1 MSNLDFLK
9 KLIKI
14 ESISPNDNGCFD
26 VIKQQFDG
34 LNFSFEE
41 TNYKNISNLIISNG
55 DSKEK
60 TFCFLGHTDVVPPG
74 PESEWTVP
82 PFSGEIIGNKIYG
95 RGTADMKGGVA
106 CFISALKE
114 FLLEYKEPSF
124 NIMVLLN
131 SNEEGKLENGKVDRV
146 INEMIDKDKFIDF
159 CLIGEPSSSK
169 KVGDVIR
176 IGRRGSLSGNLK
188 VYGIQG
194 HVAYPKQ
201 ALNPI
206 LGIGKTLEE
215 LKNMEWDRGNENFEP
230 TSFQVSNIKSGTG
243 AENVVPGV
251 LEMAFNF
258 RFSPE
263 SSPDGLKEMFETLL
277 EKSDLKYDARWTLS
291 ALAFLTSKTEFIDI
305 VKSSIKEINNIDTKI
320 DNGGGTSD
328 GRWVAPMGSEIV
340 ELGPLNKTIHQIDEH
355 VDIEDLSTLKEIY
368 KKISKF
374 IPDAE
379 WKIHAP

>member
-1 MSNLDFLK
+1 MSNLELLR

-14 ESISPNDNGCFD
+14 ESISPNDSGCFD

-34 LNFSFEE
+34 LDFSFEE
-41 TNYKNISNLIISNG
+41 INYKNISNLIITNG
-55 DSKEK
+55 DSKNK

-74 PESEWTVP
+74 PESEWSVP
-82 PFSGEIIGNKIYG
+82 PFSGEIIDNKIYG
-95 RGTADMKGGVA
+95 RGAADMKGGVA

-114 FLLEYKEPSF
+114 FLSENKDPSF

-206 LGIGKTLEE
+206 LGMGKTLEE

-251 LEMAFNF
+251 LEMTFNF

-263 SSPDGLKEMFETLL
+263 SSPDGLKKMFEALL
-277 EKSDLKYDARWTLS
+277 KKSDLKYDVSWTLS
-291 ALAFLTSKTEFIDI
+291 ALPFLTSKTEFIDI

-368 KKISKF
+368 KKILIKVHQS
-374 IPDAE
+374 A
-379 WKIHAP
+379 

>member
-1 MSNLDFLK
+1 MSNLELLK

-14 ESISPNDNGCFD
+14 ESVSPNDNGCFD

-34 LNFSFEE
+34 LDFSFEE
-41 TNYKNISNLIISNG
+41 INYKNISNLIITNG
-55 DSKEK
+55 DSKNK

-74 PESEWTVP
+74 PESEWSVP
-82 PFSGEIIGNKIYG
+82 PFSGEIIDNKIYG
-95 RGTADMKGGVA
+95 RGAADMKGGVA

-114 FLLEYKEPSF
+114 FLSENKDPSF

-206 LGIGKTLEE
+206 LGIGQTLEE

-251 LEMAFNF
+251 LEMTFNF

-263 SSPDGLKEMFETLL
+263 SSPDGLKEMFEALL
-277 EKSDLKYDARWTLS
+277 KRSGLKYDVSWTLS
-291 ALAFLTSKTEFIDI
+291 ALPFLTSKTEFIDI

-368 KKISKF
+368 KKILIKVHQSV
-374 IPDAE
+374 
-379 WKIHAP
+379 

>member
-1 MSNLDFLK
+1 MSNLELLK

-34 LNFSFEE
+34 LDFSFEE
-41 TNYKNISNLIISNG
+41 TNYKNISNLIITNG
-55 DSKEK
+55 DSKNK

-74 PESEWTVP
+74 PESEWSVP
-82 PFSGEIIGNKIYG
+82 PFSGEIIDNKIYG
-95 RGTADMKGGVA
+95 RGAADMKGGVA
-106 CFISALKE
+106 CFVSALKE
-114 FLLEYKEPSF
+114 FLSENKDPSF

-251 LEMAFNF
+251 LEMTFNF

-263 SSPDGLKEMFETLL
+263 SSPDGLKEKFEALL
-277 EKSDLKYDARWTLS
+277 KKSDLKYDVSWILS
-291 ALAFLTSKTEFIDI
+291 ALPFLTAKTEFIDI

-368 KKISKF
+368 KKILIKVHQS
-374 IPDAE
+374 A
-379 WKIHAP
+379 

>member
-1 MSNLDFLK
+1 MSNLELLK

-26 VIKQQFDG
+26 VIKQQFDD
-34 LNFSFEE
+34 LDFSFEE
-41 TNYKNISNLIISNG
+41 TNYKNISNLIITNG
-55 DSKEK
+55 DSKNK

-74 PESEWTVP
+74 PESEWSVP
-82 PFSGEIIGNKIYG
+82 PFSGEIIDNKIYG
-95 RGTADMKGGVA
+95 RGAADMKGGVA

-114 FLLEYKEPSF
+114 FLSENKDPSF

-251 LEMAFNF
+251 LEMTFNF

-263 SSPDGLKEMFETLL
+263 SSPDGLKEMFEALL
-277 EKSDLKYDARWTLS
+277 KKSDLKYDVSWTLS
-291 ALAFLTSKTEFIDI
+291 ALPFLTAKTEFIDI

-368 KKISKF
+368 KKILIKVHQS
-374 IPDAE
+374 A
-379 WKIHAP
+379 

>member
-1 MSNLDFLK
+1 MSNLELLR

-34 LNFSFEE
+34 LDFSFEE
-41 TNYKNISNLIISNG
+41 INYKNISNLIITNG
-55 DSKEK
+55 DSKNK

-74 PESEWTVP
+74 PESEWSVP
-82 PFSGEIIGNKIYG
+82 PFSGEIIDNKIYG
-95 RGTADMKGGVA
+95 RGAADMKGGVA

-114 FLLEYKEPSF
+114 FLSENKDPSF

-251 LEMAFNF
+251 LEMTFNF

-263 SSPDGLKEMFETLL
+263 SSPDGLKEMFEALL
-277 EKSDLKYDARWTLS
+277 KKSDLKYDVSWTLS
-291 ALAFLTSKTEFIDI
+291 ALPFLTSKTEFIDI

-368 KKISKF
+368 KKILFKVHQS
-374 IPDAE
+374 A
-379 WKIHAP
+379 

>member
-1 MSNLDFLK
+1 MSNLELLK

-34 LNFSFEE
+34 LDFSFEE
-41 TNYKNISNLIISNG
+41 TNYRNISNLIITNG
-55 DSKEK
+55 DSKNK

-74 PESEWTVP
+74 PESEWSVP
-82 PFSGEIIGNKIYG
+82 PFSGEIIDNKIYG
-95 RGTADMKGGVA
+95 RGAADMKGGVA

-114 FLLEYKEPSF
+114 FLSENKDPSF

-251 LEMAFNF
+251 LEMTFNF

-263 SSPDGLKEMFETLL
+263 SSPDGLKEKFEALL
-277 EKSDLKYDARWTLS
+277 KKSDLKYDVSWTLS
-291 ALAFLTSKTEFIDI
+291 ALPFLTAKTEFIDI

-368 KKISKF
+368 KKILIKVHQS
-374 IPDAE
+374 A
-379 WKIHAP
+379 

>member
-1 MSNLDFLK
+1 MGNLDLLK

-34 LNFSFEE
+34 LNFAFEE
-41 TNYKNISNLIISNG
+41 NNYKNISNLIITNG
-55 DSKEK
+55 DSKNK

-82 PFSGEIIGNKIYG
+82 PFSGEIIDNKIYG
-95 RGTADMKGGVA
+95 RGAADMKGGVA

-114 FLLEYKEPSF
+114 FLSEYKDPSF
-124 NIMVLLN
+124 NIMILLN
-131 SNEEGKLENGKVDRV
+131 SNEEGKLENGKVDKV
-146 INEMIDKDKFIDF
+146 INEMIDKDEFIDF
-159 CLIGEPSSSK
+159 CLIGEASSSK

-215 LKNMEWDRGNENFEP
+215 LKNMEWDHGNENFEP

-251 LEMAFNF
+251 LEMTFNF

-263 SSPDGLKEMFETLL
+263 SSPDRLKEMFEALL
-277 EKSDLKYDARWTLS
+277 KKSDLKYDVSWTLS
-291 ALAFLTSKTEFIDI
+291 ALPFLTSKTEFINI

-355 VDIEDLSTLKEIY
+355 VAIEDLNTLKEIY
-368 KKISKF
+368 KKILTKVHQST
-374 IPDAE
+374 
-379 WKIHAP
+379 

>member
-1 MSNLDFLK
+1 MSNLELLK

-34 LNFSFEE
+34 LDFSFEE
-41 TNYKNISNLIISNG
+41 TNYKNISNLVISNG
-55 DSKEK
+55 DSKNK

-74 PESEWTVP
+74 PESEWSVP
-82 PFSGEIIGNKIYG
+82 PFSGEIIDNKIYG
-95 RGTADMKGGVA
+95 RGAADMKGGVA

-114 FLLEYKEPSF
+114 FLSENKDPSF

-146 INEMIDKDKFIDF
+146 INEMIDKGKFIDF

-251 LEMAFNF
+251 LEMTFNF

-263 SSPDGLKEMFETLL
+263 SSPDGLKEKFEALL
-277 EKSDLKYDARWTLS
+277 KKSDLKYDVSWTLS
-291 ALAFLTSKTEFIDI
+291 ALPFLTAKTEFIDI

-355 VDIEDLSTLKEIY
+355 VDIEDLSILKEIY
-368 KKISKF
+368 KKILIKVHQS
-374 IPDAE
+374 A
-379 WKIHAP
+379 

>member
-106 CFISALKE
+106 CFITALKE

-169 KVGDVIR
+169 KIGDVIR

-188 VYGIQG
+188 VFGVQG

-263 SSPDGLKEMFETLL
+263 SSPDELKEMFEALL
-277 EKSDLKYDARWTLS
+277 EKSDLKYDVSWTLS
-291 ALAFLTSKTEFIDI
+291 ALPFLTSKTEFIDI

-368 KKISKF
+368 KKILIKVHQS
-374 IPDAE
+374 A
-379 WKIHAP
+379 

>member
-1 MSNLDFLK
+1 MSNLELLK

-34 LNFSFEE
+34 LDFSFEE
-41 TNYKNISNLIISNG
+41 TNYKNISNLIITNG
-55 DSKEK
+55 DSKNK

-74 PESEWTVP
+74 PESEWSVP
-82 PFSGEIIGNKIYG
+82 PFSGEIIDNKIYG
-95 RGTADMKGGVA
+95 RGAADMKGGVA

-114 FLLEYKEPSF
+114 FLSENKDPSF

-251 LEMAFNF
+251 LEMTFNF

-263 SSPDGLKEMFETLL
+263 SSPDGLKEKFEALL
-277 EKSDLKYDARWTLS
+277 KKSDLKYDVSWTLS
-291 ALAFLTSKTEFIDI
+291 ALPFLTAKTEFIDI

-355 VDIEDLSTLKEIY
+355 VDIEDISTLKEIY
-368 KKISKF
+368 KKILIKVHQS
-374 IPDAE
+374 A
-379 WKIHAP
+379 

>member
-1 MSNLDFLK
+1 MSNLELLK

-34 LNFSFEE
+34 LDFSFEE
-41 TNYKNISNLIISNG
+41 TNYKNISNLVISNG
-55 DSKEK
+55 DSKNK

-74 PESEWTVP
+74 PESEWSVP
-82 PFSGEIIGNKIYG
+82 PFSGEIIDNKIYG
-95 RGTADMKGGVA
+95 RGAADMKGGVA

-114 FLLEYKEPSF
+114 FLSENKDPSF

-251 LEMAFNF
+251 LEMTFNF

-263 SSPDGLKEMFETLL
+263 SSPEGLKEKFEALL
-277 EKSDLKYDARWTLS
+277 KKSNLKYDVSWILS
-291 ALAFLTSKTEFIDI
+291 ALPFLTAKTEFIDI

-368 KKISKF
+368 KKILIKVHQS
-374 IPDAE
+374 A
-379 WKIHAP
+379 

>member
-1 MSNLDFLK
+1 MSNLELLK

-34 LNFSFEE
+34 LDFSFEE
-41 TNYKNISNLIISNG
+41 TNYKNISNLIITNG
-55 DSKEK
+55 DSKNK

-74 PESEWTVP
+74 PESEWSVP
-82 PFSGEIIGNKIYG
+82 PFSGEIIDNKIYG
-95 RGTADMKGGVA
+95 RGAADMKGGVA

-114 FLLEYKEPSF
+114 FLSENKDPSF
-124 NIMVLLN
+124 NIIVLLN

-251 LEMAFNF
+251 LEMTFNF

-263 SSPDGLKEMFETLL
+263 SSPDGLKEKFEALL
-277 EKSDLKYDARWTLS
+277 KKSDLKYDVSWTLS
-291 ALAFLTSKTEFIDI
+291 ALPFLTAKTEFIDI

-368 KKISKF
+368 KKILIKVHQS
-374 IPDAE
+374 A
-379 WKIHAP
+379 

>member
-1 MSNLDFLK
+1 VSNLELLK

-34 LNFSFEE
+34 LDFSFEE
-41 TNYKNISNLIISNG
+41 TNYKNISNLIITNG
-55 DSKEK
+55 DSKNK

-74 PESEWTVP
+74 PESEWSVP
-82 PFSGEIIGNKIYG
+82 PFSGEIIDNKIYG
-95 RGTADMKGGVA
+95 RGAADMKGGVA

-114 FLLEYKEPSF
+114 FLSENKDPSF

-251 LEMAFNF
+251 LEMTFNF

-263 SSPDGLKEMFETLL
+263 SSPDGLKEKFEALL
-277 EKSDLKYDARWTLS
+277 KKSDLKYDVSWILS
-291 ALAFLTSKTEFIDI
+291 ALPFLTAKTEFIDI

-368 KKISKF
+368 KKILIKVHQL
-374 IPDAE
+374 A
-379 WKIHAP
+379 

>member
-1 MSNLDFLK
+1 MSNLELLK

-34 LNFSFEE
+34 LDFSFEE
-41 TNYKNISNLIISNG
+41 TNYKNISNLIITNG
-55 DSKEK
+55 DSKNK

-74 PESEWTVP
+74 PESEWSVP
-82 PFSGEIIGNKIYG
+82 PFSGEIIDNKIYG
-95 RGTADMKGGVA
+95 RGAADMKGGVA

-114 FLLEYKEPSF
+114 FLSENKDPSF

-146 INEMIDKDKFIDF
+146 INKMIDKDKFIDF

-251 LEMAFNF
+251 LEMTFNF

-263 SSPDGLKEMFETLL
+263 SSPDGLKEMFEALL
-277 EKSDLKYDARWTLS
+277 KKSDLKYDVSWTLS
-291 ALAFLTSKTEFIDI
+291 ALPFLTAKTEFIDI

-340 ELGPLNKTIHQIDEH
+340 ELGPLNKTIHKIDEH

-368 KKISKF
+368 KKILIKVHQS
-374 IPDAE
+374 A
-379 WKIHAP
+379 

>member
-1 MSNLDFLK
+1 MSNLDLLK

-26 VIKQQFDG
+26 VIKQQFEG
-34 LNFSFEE
+34 LDFSFEE
-41 TNYKNISNLIISNG
+41 TNYKNISNLVITNG
-55 DSKEK
+55 NSKNK

-82 PFSGEIIGNKIYG
+82 PFSGEIIDNKIYG
-95 RGTADMKGGVA
+95 RGAADMKGGVA

-114 FLLEYKEPSF
+114 FLSEFKDPSF
-124 NIMVLLN
+124 NVMVLLN
-131 SNEEGKLENGKVDRV
+131 SNEEGKLENGKVDKV

-169 KVGDVIR
+169 KIGDVIR

-206 LGIGKTLEE
+206 LGIGKILEE
-215 LKNMEWDRGNENFEP
+215 LKNMEWDHGNENFEP

-251 LEMAFNF
+251 LEMTFNF

-263 SSPDGLKEMFETLL
+263 SSPDRLKEMFEALL
-277 EKSDLKYDARWTLS
+277 KKSDIKYDVSWTLS
-291 ALAFLTSKTEFIDI
+291 ALPFLTSKTEFINI

-355 VDIEDLSTLKEIY
+355 VAIEDLNTLKEIY
-368 KKISKF
+368 KKILTKVHQST
-374 IPDAE
+374 
-379 WKIHAP
+379 

>member
-1 MSNLDFLK
+1 VSNLELLK

-34 LNFSFEE
+34 LDFSFEE
-41 TNYKNISNLIISNG
+41 TNYKNISNLVITNG
-55 DSKEK
+55 DSKNK

-74 PESEWTVP
+74 PESEWSVP
-82 PFSGEIIGNKIYG
+82 PFSGEIIDNKIYG
-95 RGTADMKGGVA
+95 RGAADMKGGVA

-114 FLLEYKEPSF
+114 FLSENKDPSF

-251 LEMAFNF
+251 LEMTFNF

-263 SSPDGLKEMFETLL
+263 SSPDGLKEMFEALL
-277 EKSDLKYDARWTLS
+277 KKSDLKYDVSWTLS
-291 ALAFLTSKTEFIDI
+291 ALPFLTSKTEFIDI

-340 ELGPLNKTIHQIDEH
+340 ELGPLNKTIHQINEH
-355 VDIEDLSTLKEIY
+355 VDIGDLSTLKEIY
-368 KKISKF
+368 KKILIKVHQS
-374 IPDAE
+374 A
-379 WKIHAP
+379 

>member
-1 MSNLDFLK
+1 MSNLDLLK

-26 VIKQQFDG
+26 VIKQQFEG
-34 LNFSFEE
+34 LDFSFEE
-41 TNYKNISNLIISNG
+41 TNYKNISNLVITNG
-55 DSKEK
+55 NSKNK

-82 PFSGEIIGNKIYG
+82 PFSGEIIDNKIYG
-95 RGTADMKGGVA
+95 RGAADMKGGVA

-114 FLLEYKEPSF
+114 FLSEYKDPSF
-124 NIMVLLN
+124 NVMVLLN
-131 SNEEGKLENGKVDRV
+131 SNEEGKLENGKVDKV

-169 KVGDVIR
+169 KIGDVIR

-206 LGIGKTLEE
+206 LGIGKILEE
-215 LKNMEWDRGNENFEP
+215 LKNMEWDHGNENFEP

-251 LEMAFNF
+251 LEMTFNF

-263 SSPDGLKEMFETLL
+263 SSPDRLKEMFEALL
-277 EKSDLKYDARWTLS
+277 KKSDLKYDVSWTLS
-291 ALAFLTSKTEFIDI
+291 ALPFLTSKTEFINI

-355 VDIEDLSTLKEIY
+355 VAIEDLNTLKEIY
-368 KKISKF
+368 KKILTKVHQST
-374 IPDAE
+374 
-379 WKIHAP
+379 

>member
-1 MSNLDFLK
+1 MSNLELLK

-14 ESISPNDNGCFD
+14 ESVSPNDNGCFD

-34 LNFSFEE
+34 LDFSFEE
-41 TNYKNISNLIISNG
+41 TNYKNISNLIITNG
-55 DSKEK
+55 DSKNK

-74 PESEWTVP
+74 PESEWSVP
-82 PFSGEIIGNKIYG
+82 PFSGEIIDNKIYG
-95 RGTADMKGGVA
+95 RGAADMKGGVA

-114 FLLEYKEPSF
+114 FLSDNKDPSF

-146 INEMIDKDKFIDF
+146 VNEMIDKDKFIDF

-206 LGIGKTLEE
+206 LGIGQTLEE

-251 LEMAFNF
+251 LEMTFNF

-263 SSPDGLKEMFETLL
+263 SSPDGLKEMFEALL
-277 EKSDLKYDARWTLS
+277 KRSGLKYDVSWTLS
-291 ALAFLTSKTEFIDI
+291 ALPFLTSKTEFIDI

-368 KKISKF
+368 KKILIKVHQSV
-374 IPDAE
+374 
-379 WKIHAP
+379 

>member
-1 MSNLDFLK
+1 MSNLDLLK

-26 VIKQQFDG
+26 VIKQQFEG
-34 LNFSFEE
+34 LDFSFEE
-41 TNYKNISNLIISNG
+41 TSYKNISNLVITNG
-55 DSKEK
+55 NSKNK

-82 PFSGEIIGNKIYG
+82 PFSGEIIDNKIYG
-95 RGTADMKGGVA
+95 RGAADMKGGVA

-114 FLLEYKEPSF
+114 FLSEYKDPSF

-169 KVGDVIR
+169 KIGDVIR

-188 VYGIQG
+188 VFGVQG

-230 TSFQVSNIKSGTG
+230 TSFLVSNIKSGTG

-263 SSPDGLKEMFETLL
+263 SSPDELKEMFEALL
-277 EKSDLKYDARWTLS
+277 EKSDLKYDVSWTLS
-291 ALAFLTSKTEFIDI
+291 ALPFLTSKTEFIDI

-320 DNGGGTSD
+320 DTGGGTSD

-368 KKISKF
+368 KKILIKVHQS
-374 IPDAE
+374 A
-379 WKIHAP
+379 

>member
-1 MSNLDFLK
+1 MSNLDLLK

-14 ESISPNDNGCFD
+14 KSISPNDNGCFD
-26 VIKQQFDG
+26 VIRQQFDG
-34 LNFSFEE
+34 FDFSFEE
-41 TNYKNISNLIISNG
+41 TNYKNISNLIITNG
-55 DSKEK
+55 DSKNK

-74 PESEWTVP
+74 PESEWSVP
-82 PFSGEIIGNKIYG
+82 PFSGEIMDNKIYG
-95 RGTADMKGGVA
+95 RGAADMKGGVA

-114 FLLEYKEPSF
+114 FLSEYKDPSF

-251 LEMAFNF
+251 LEMTFNF

-263 SSPDGLKEMFETLL
+263 SSPDGLKEKFEALL
-277 EKSDLKYDARWTLS
+277 KKSDLKYDVSWTLS
-291 ALAFLTSKTEFIDI
+291 ALPFLTAKTKFIDI

-368 KKISKF
+368 KKILIKVHQS
-374 IPDAE
+374 A
-379 WKIHAP
+379 

>member
-55 DSKEK
+55 DSKDK

-169 KVGDVIR
+169 KIGDVIR

-188 VYGIQG
+188 VFGVQG

-251 LEMAFNF
+251 LEMTFNF

-263 SSPDGLKEMFETLL
+263 SSPNGLKEMFEALL
-277 EKSDLKYDARWTLS
+277 KKSDLKYDVSWTLS
-291 ALAFLTSKTEFIDI
+291 ALPFLTSKTEFIDI

-368 KKISKF
+368 KKILIKVHQS
-374 IPDAE
+374 A
-379 WKIHAP
+379 

>member
-1 MSNLDFLK
+1 MSNLELLK

-26 VIKQQFDG
+26 VIMQQFDG
-34 LNFSFEE
+34 LDFSFEE
-41 TNYKNISNLIISNG
+41 TNYKNISNLIITNG
-55 DSKEK
+55 DSKNK
-60 TFCFLGHTDVVPPG
+60 TFCFLGHTDGVPPG
-74 PESEWTVP
+74 PESEWSVP
-82 PFSGEIIGNKIYG
+82 PFSGEIKDNKIYG
-95 RGTADMKGGVA
+95 RGAADMKGGVA

-114 FLLEYKEPSF
+114 FLSENKDPSF

-176 IGRRGSLSGNLK
+176 IGRRGSLTGNLK

-251 LEMAFNF
+251 LEMTFNF

-263 SSPDGLKEMFETLL
+263 SSPDGLKEKFEALL
-277 EKSDLKYDARWTLS
+277 KKSDLKYDVSWTLS
-291 ALAFLTSKTEFIDI
+291 ALPFLTAKTEFIDI

-368 KKISKF
+368 KKILIKVHQS
-374 IPDAE
+374 A
-379 WKIHAP
+379 

>member
-1 MSNLDFLK
+1 MSNLELLK

-34 LNFSFEE
+34 LDFSFEE
-41 TNYKNISNLIISNG
+41 TNYKNISNLIITNG
-55 DSKEK
+55 DSKNK

-74 PESEWTVP
+74 PESEWSVP
-82 PFSGEIIGNKIYG
+82 PFSGEIIDNKIYG
-95 RGTADMKGGVA
+95 RGAADMKGGVA

-114 FLLEYKEPSF
+114 FLSENKDPSF

-146 INEMIDKDKFIDF
+146 INKMIDKDKFIDF

-251 LEMAFNF
+251 LEMTFNF

-263 SSPDGLKEMFETLL
+263 SSPDGLKEKFEALL
-277 EKSDLKYDARWTLS
+277 KKSDLKYDVSWILS
-291 ALAFLTSKTEFIDI
+291 ALPFLTAKTEFIDI

-368 KKISKF
+368 KKILIKVHQL
-374 IPDAE
+374 A
-379 WKIHAP
+379 

>member
-1 MSNLDFLK
+1 VSNLELLK

-34 LNFSFEE
+34 LDFSFEE
-41 TNYKNISNLIISNG
+41 TNYKNISNLVISNG
-55 DSKEK
+55 DSKNK

-74 PESEWTVP
+74 PESEWSVP
-82 PFSGEIIGNKIYG
+82 PFSGEIIDNKIYG
-95 RGTADMKGGVA
+95 RGAADMKGGVA

-114 FLLEYKEPSF
+114 FLSEKKDPSF

-251 LEMAFNF
+251 LEMTFNF

-263 SSPDGLKEMFETLL
+263 SSPDGLKEKFEALL
-277 EKSDLKYDARWTLS
+277 KKSDLKYDVSWTLS
-291 ALAFLTSKTEFIDI
+291 ALPFLTAKTEFIDI

-368 KKISKF
+368 KKILIKVHQS
-374 IPDAE
+374 A
-379 WKIHAP
+379 

>member
-169 KVGDVIR
+169 KIGDVIR

-188 VYGIQG
+188 VFGVQG

-263 SSPDGLKEMFETLL
+263 SSPDELKEMFEALL
-277 EKSDLKYDARWTLS
+277 EKSDLKYDVSWTLS
-291 ALAFLTSKTEFIDI
+291 ALPFLTSKTEFIDI

-340 ELGPLNKTIHQIDEH
+340 ELGPLNRTIHQIDEH

-368 KKISKF
+368 KKILIKVHQS
-374 IPDAE
+374 A
-379 WKIHAP
+379 

>member
-1 MSNLDFLK
+1 MSNLELLK

-34 LNFSFEE
+34 LDFSFEE
-41 TNYKNISNLIISNG
+41 TNYKNISNLIITNG
-55 DSKEK
+55 DSKSK

-74 PESEWTVP
+74 PESEWSVP
-82 PFSGEIIGNKIYG
+82 PFSGEIIDNKIYG
-95 RGTADMKGGVA
+95 RGAADMKGGVA

-114 FLLEYKEPSF
+114 FLSENKDPSF

-251 LEMAFNF
+251 LEMTFNF

-263 SSPDGLKEMFETLL
+263 SSPDGLKEKFEALL
-277 EKSDLKYDARWTLS
+277 KESDLKYDVSWTLS
-291 ALAFLTSKTEFIDI
+291 ALPFLTAKTEFIDI

-368 KKISKF
+368 KKILIKVHQS
-374 IPDAE
+374 A
-379 WKIHAP
+379 

>member
-1 MSNLDFLK
+1 MSNLELLK

-34 LNFSFEE
+34 LDFSFEE
-41 TNYKNISNLIISNG
+41 TNYKNISNLIITNG
-55 DSKEK
+55 DSKNK

-74 PESEWTVP
+74 PESEWSVP
-82 PFSGEIIGNKIYG
+82 PFSGEIIDNKIYG
-95 RGTADMKGGVA
+95 RGAADMKGGVA

-114 FLLEYKEPSF
+114 FLSENKDPSF

-131 SNEEGKLENGKVDRV
+131 SNEEGKLENGKVDKV

-251 LEMAFNF
+251 LEMTFNF

-263 SSPDGLKEMFETLL
+263 SSPDGLKEKFEALL
-277 EKSDLKYDARWTLS
+277 KKSDLKYDVSWTLS
-291 ALAFLTSKTEFIDI
+291 ALPFLTAKTEFIDI

-368 KKISKF
+368 KKILIKVHQS
-374 IPDAE
+374 A
-379 WKIHAP
+379 

>member
-1 MSNLDFLK
+1 MSNLELLK

-34 LNFSFEE
+34 LDFSFEE
-41 TNYKNISNLIISNG
+41 TNYKNISNLIITNG
-55 DSKEK
+55 DSKNK

-74 PESEWTVP
+74 PESEWSVP
-82 PFSGEIIGNKIYG
+82 PFSGEIIDNKIYG
-95 RGTADMKGGVA
+95 RGAADMKGGVA

-114 FLLEYKEPSF
+114 FLSENKDPSF

-251 LEMAFNF
+251 LEMTFNF

-263 SSPDGLKEMFETLL
+263 SSPDGLKEKFEALL
-277 EKSDLKYDARWTLS
+277 KKSDLKYDVSWTLS
-291 ALAFLTSKTEFIDI
+291 ALPFLTAKTEFIDI

-368 KKISKF
+368 KKILIQVHQS
-374 IPDAE
+374 A
-379 WKIHAP
+379 

>member
-1 MSNLDFLK
+1 MSNLELLK

-34 LNFSFEE
+34 LDFSFEE
-41 TNYKNISNLIISNG
+41 TNYKNISNLIITNG
-55 DSKEK
+55 DSKNK

-74 PESEWTVP
+74 PESEWSVP
-82 PFSGEIIGNKIYG
+82 PFSGEIIDTKIYG
-95 RGTADMKGGVA
+95 RGAADMKGGVA

-114 FLLEYKEPSF
+114 FLSENKDPSF

-251 LEMAFNF
+251 LEMTFNF

-263 SSPDGLKEMFETLL
+263 SSPDGLKEKFEALL
-277 EKSDLKYDARWTLS
+277 KKSDLKYDVSWTLS
-291 ALAFLTSKTEFIDI
+291 ALPFLTAKTEFIDI

-368 KKISKF
+368 KKILIKVHQS
-374 IPDAE
+374 A
-379 WKIHAP
+379 

>member
-1 MSNLDFLK
+1 VSNLELLK

-14 ESISPNDNGCFD
+14 ESVSPNDNGCFD

-34 LNFSFEE
+34 LDFSFEE
-41 TNYKNISNLIISNG
+41 TNYKNISNLIITNG
-55 DSKEK
+55 DSKNK

-74 PESEWTVP
+74 PESEWSVP
-82 PFSGEIIGNKIYG
+82 PFSGEIIDNKIYG
-95 RGTADMKGGVA
+95 RGAADMKGGVA

-114 FLLEYKEPSF
+114 FLSDNKDPSF
-124 NIMVLLN
+124 NIMILLN

-206 LGIGKTLEE
+206 LGIGQTLEE

-251 LEMAFNF
+251 LEMTFNF

-263 SSPDGLKEMFETLL
+263 SSPDGLKEMFEALL
-277 EKSDLKYDARWTLS
+277 KKSGLKYDVSWTLS
-291 ALAFLTSKTEFIDI
+291 ALPFLTSKTEFIDI

-368 KKISKF
+368 KKILIKVHQSV
-374 IPDAE
+374 
-379 WKIHAP
+379 

>member
-1 MSNLDFLK
+1 MSNLELLK

-34 LNFSFEE
+34 LDFSFEE
-41 TNYKNISNLIISNG
+41 INYKNISNLIITNG
-55 DSKEK
+55 DSKNK

-74 PESEWTVP
+74 PESEWSVP
-82 PFSGEIIGNKIYG
+82 PFSGEIIDNKIYG
-95 RGTADMKGGVA
+95 RGAADMKGGVA

-114 FLLEYKEPSF
+114 FLSENKDPSF

-206 LGIGKTLEE
+206 LGVGKTLEE

-230 TSFQVSNIKSGTG
+230 TSFQISNIKSGTG
-243 AENVVPGV
+243 AENIVPGV
-251 LEMAFNF
+251 LEMTFNF

-263 SSPDGLKEMFETLL
+263 SSPDGLKEMFEALL
-277 EKSDLKYDARWTLS
+277 KKSDLKYDVSWTLS
-291 ALAFLTSKTEFIDI
+291 ALPFLTSKTEFIDI

-355 VDIEDLSTLKEIY
+355 VDIEDLSALKEIY
-368 KKISKF
+368 KKILIKVHQS
-374 IPDAE
+374 A
-379 WKIHAP
+379 

>member
-1 MSNLDFLK
+1 VSNLELLK

-34 LNFSFEE
+34 LDFSFEE
-41 TNYKNISNLIISNG
+41 TNYKNISNLIITNG
-55 DSKEK
+55 DSKNK

-74 PESEWTVP
+74 PESEWSVP
-82 PFSGEIIGNKIYG
+82 PFSGEIIDNKIYG
-95 RGTADMKGGVA
+95 RGAADMKGGVA

-114 FLLEYKEPSF
+114 FLSENKDPSF
-124 NIMVLLN
+124 NIMILLN

-251 LEMAFNF
+251 LEMTFNF

-263 SSPDGLKEMFETLL
+263 SSPDGLKEKFEALL
-277 EKSDLKYDARWTLS
+277 KKSDLKYDVSWTLS
-291 ALAFLTSKTEFIDI
+291 ALPFLTAKTEFIDI

-368 KKISKF
+368 KKILIKVHQS
-374 IPDAE
+374 A
-379 WKIHAP
+379 

>member
-1 MSNLDFLK
+1 MSNLELLQ

-14 ESISPNDNGCFD
+14 ESVSPNDNGCFD

-34 LNFSFEE
+34 LDFSFEE
-41 TNYKNISNLIISNG
+41 TNYKNISNLIITNG
-55 DSKEK
+55 DSKNK

-74 PESEWTVP
+74 PESEWSVP
-82 PFSGEIIGNKIYG
+82 PFSGEIIDNKIYG
-95 RGTADMKGGVA
+95 RGAADMKGGVA

-114 FLLEYKEPSF
+114 FLSENKDPSF

-206 LGIGKTLEE
+206 LGIGQTLEE

-251 LEMAFNF
+251 LEMTFNF

-263 SSPDGLKEMFETLL
+263 SSPDGLKEMFEALL
-277 EKSDLKYDARWTLS
+277 KRSGLKYDVSWTLS
-291 ALAFLTSKTEFIDI
+291 ALPFLTSKTEFIDI

-368 KKISKF
+368 KKILIKVHQSV
-374 IPDAE
+374 
-379 WKIHAP
+379 

>member
-1 MSNLDFLK
+1 MSNLELLK

-34 LNFSFEE
+34 LDFSFEE
-41 TNYKNISNLIISNG
+41 TNYKNISNLIITNG
-55 DSKEK
+55 DSKNK

-74 PESEWTVP
+74 PESEWSVP
-82 PFSGEIIGNKIYG
+82 PFSGEIIDNKIYG
-95 RGTADMKGGVA
+95 RGAADMKGGVA

-114 FLLEYKEPSF
+114 FLSENKDPSF

-251 LEMAFNF
+251 LEMTFNF

-263 SSPDGLKEMFETLL
+263 SSPDRLKEIFEALL
-277 EKSDLKYDARWTLS
+277 KKSDLKYDVSWTLS
-291 ALAFLTSKTEFIDI
+291 ALPFLTAKTEFIDI

-368 KKISKF
+368 KKILIKVHQS
-374 IPDAE
+374 A
-379 WKIHAP
+379 

>member
-1 MSNLDFLK
+1 MSNLDLLK

-26 VIKQQFDG
+26 VVKQQFEG
-34 LNFSFEE
+34 LDFSFEE
-41 TNYKNISNLIISNG
+41 TNYKNISNLVITNG
-55 DSKEK
+55 NSKNK

-82 PFSGEIIGNKIYG
+82 PFSGEIIDNKIYG
-95 RGTADMKGGVA
+95 RGAADMKGGVA

-114 FLLEYKEPSF
+114 FLSEYKDPSF

-206 LGIGKTLEE
+206 LGMGKTLEE

-251 LEMAFNF
+251 LKMTFNF

-263 SSPDGLKEMFETLL
+263 SSPDGLKEMFEALL
-277 EKSDLKYDARWTLS
+277 KKSDLKYDVSWTLS
-291 ALAFLTSKTEFIDI
+291 ALPFLTSKTEFIDI
-305 VKSSIKEINNIDTKI
+305 VKSSIKEISNIDTKI

-368 KKISKF
+368 KKILIKV
-374 IPDAE
+374 
-379 WKIHAP
+379 HQLT

>member
-55 DSKEK
+55 DSKNK

-169 KVGDVIR
+169 KIGDVIR

-188 VYGIQG
+188 VFGVQG

-263 SSPDGLKEMFETLL
+263 SSPDGLKEMFEALL
-277 EKSDLKYDARWTLS
+277 EKSDLKYDVSWTLS
-291 ALAFLTSKTEFIDI
+291 ALPFLTAKTEFIDI

-368 KKISKF
+368 KKILIKVHQS
-374 IPDAE
+374 A
-379 WKIHAP
+379 

>member
-1 MSNLDFLK
+1 MSNLELLK

-34 LNFSFEE
+34 LDFSFEE
-41 TNYKNISNLIISNG
+41 TNYKNISNLIITNG
-55 DSKEK
+55 DSKNK

-74 PESEWTVP
+74 PESEWSVP
-82 PFSGEIIGNKIYG
+82 PFSGEIIDNKIYG
-95 RGTADMKGGVA
+95 RGAADMKGGVA

-114 FLLEYKEPSF
+114 FLSENKDPSF

-146 INEMIDKDKFIDF
+146 INKMIDKDKFIDF

-215 LKNMEWDRGNENFEP
+215 LKNMDWDRGNENFEP

-251 LEMAFNF
+251 LEMTFNF

-263 SSPDGLKEMFETLL
+263 SSPDGLKEKFEALL
-277 EKSDLKYDARWTLS
+277 KKSDLKYDVSWTLS
-291 ALAFLTSKTEFIDI
+291 ALPFLTAKTEFIDI

-368 KKISKF
+368 KKILIKVHQS
-374 IPDAE
+374 A
-379 WKIHAP
+379 